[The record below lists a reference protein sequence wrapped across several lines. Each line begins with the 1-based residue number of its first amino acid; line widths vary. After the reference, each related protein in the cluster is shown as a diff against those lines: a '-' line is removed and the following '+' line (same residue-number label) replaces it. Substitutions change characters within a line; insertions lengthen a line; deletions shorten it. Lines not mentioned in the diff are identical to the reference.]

1 MKILLPAL
9 SPTMETGNLV
19 KWLVKEGDDVLS
31 GDILAEIETDKA
43 TMELESPDDGKIEK
57 ILVKE
62 GSENISVNTE
72 IALLTVEG
80 EEIEE
85 KSEVSSAESTEID
98 EKTEKSTQN
107 SSQVTHDSD
116 DKNLTNS
123 NISMSSLLKQ
133 QTDNSESKKW
143 SEKEISMREAL
154 NQAIEEEMIFD
165 KDVFLLGEE
174 VAEYDGAY
182 KVTQGLLDK
191 FGSKRVLDTPISEH
205 GFTGL
210 AIGAAMAGLKPICE
224 FMTFNFSMQA
234 IDQIVN
240 SAAKSLYM
248 SGGEINVPIVFRGP
262 NGAAARVGAQH
273 SQCFISWFSHIPG
286 LLVIAPS
293 NARDAKG
300 LLKSSIRNPNPVV
313 FLEHELLYKEK
324 TSVPEENDFLIP
336 IGKANLIK
344 EGNDVTIIGFS
355 MSVQRILNALP
366 SIEKLG
372 IKPDIIDLRSIKPL
386 DEELIY
392 KSVKKTNRVVIVED
406 GFGSTSFGSHLSY
419 LIQSNCFDFLDA
431 EIIKVSGKDVPMP
444 YAENLEKLALP
455 NTDEIVSAVKKVSYK
470 N

>member
-19 KWLVKEGDDVLS
+19 KWLVEEGQKVNS
-31 GDILAEIETDKA
+31 GDIIAEIETDKA
-43 TMELESPDDGKIEK
+43 TMELEAPDDGVLKQFI
-57 ILVKE
+57 ISE
-62 GSENISVNTE
+62 GTENIKVNSP
-72 IALLTVEG
+72 IAILDVEG
-80 EEIEE
+80 EDEE
-85 KSEVSSAESTEID
+85 NESESLNENTPKE
-98 EKTEKSTQN
+98 
-107 SSQVTHDSD
+107 QVKEDINQS
-116 DKNLTNS
+116 
-123 NISMSSLLKQ
+123 ISM
-133 QTDNSESKKW
+133 NSIMSDFDESNSKW
-143 SEKEISMREAL
+143 TEVEITMREAL
-154 NQAIEEEMIFD
+154 NQAIEEEMTLD

-174 VAEYDGAY
+174 VAEYNGAY

-191 FGSKRVLDTPISEH
+191 FGNKRVLDTPISEH

-234 IDQIVN
+234 IDQIIN

-262 NGAAARVGAQH
+262 NGAAARVAAQH

-286 LLVIAPS
+286 LLVVAPS

-300 LLKSSIRNPNPVV
+300 LLKSSIRNPNPVI

-324 TSVPEENDFLIP
+324 MKVPEEDDFIVP
-336 IGKANLIK
+336 IGKGKMIA
-344 EGNDVTIIGFS
+344 EGDDVTIIGFS
-355 MSVQRILNALP
+355 MSVHRILNALP
-366 SIEKLG
+366 E
-372 IKPDIIDLRSIKPL
+372 IKNLNIKADIIDLRSIKPL

-406 GFGSTSFGSHLSY
+406 GWGNTSFGSHLSY
-419 LIQSNCFDFLDA
+419 LIQSNCFDYLDS

-444 YAENLEKLALP
+444 YAENLEALALP
-455 NTDEIVSAVKKVSYK
+455 TKDEIISAVKKVIYK

>member
-1 MKILLPAL
+1 MNILLPAL
-9 SPTMETGNLV
+9 SPTMEQGNLV
-19 KWLVKEGDDVLS
+19 KWLVKEGQQVNS

-43 TMELESPDDGKIEK
+43 TMELESPDDGIIQKIIVE
-57 ILVKE
+57 E
-62 GSENISVNTE
+62 GAENIPVNSP
-72 IALLTVEG
+72 IAVLKVEG
-80 EEIEE
+80 EDEDSSSSSTVEE
-85 KSEVSSAESTEID
+85 KSPKSEVNISNDIQATSVNISSIF
-98 EKTEKSTQN
+98 N
-107 SSQVTHDSD
+107 NQVAD
-116 DKNLTNS
+116 DKNWN
-123 NISMSSLLKQ
+123 
-133 QTDNSESKKW
+133 
-143 SEKEISMREAL
+143 EKEITMREAL
-154 NQAIEEEMIFD
+154 NNAIAEEMELD

-286 LLVIAPS
+286 LIVIAPS

-324 TSVPEENDFLIP
+324 TNVPQENDFLIP
-336 IGKANLIK
+336 IGKGNLIR
-344 EGNDVTIIGFS
+344 EGKDVTIIGFS

-372 IKPDIIDLRSIKPL
+372 ISPDIIDLRSIKPL

-392 KSVKKTNRVVIVED
+392 QSVKKTNRVVIVED
-406 GFGSTSFGSHLSY
+406 GFGNTSFGSHLSY
-419 LIQSNCFDFLDA
+419 LIQSNCFDFLDS

-455 NTDEIVSAVKKVSYK
+455 NIDEIVSAVKKVSYI

>member
-19 KWLVKEGDDVLS
+19 KWLVEEGQKVNS
-31 GDILAEIETDKA
+31 GDLIAEIETDKA
-43 TMELESPDDGKIEK
+43 TMELEAPDDGTINQ
-57 ILVKE
+57 LVVSE
-62 GSENISVNTE
+62 GTENIKVNSL
-72 IALLTVEG
+72 IAILDVEG
-80 EEIEE
+80 EDLENDVTPSDEIVTKEQP
-85 KSEVSSAESTEID
+85 KKEVDSSISMNSII
-98 EKTEKSTQN
+98 N
-107 SSQVTHDSD
+107 SSEE
-116 DKNLTNS
+116 NNS
-123 NISMSSLLKQ
+123 NC
-133 QTDNSESKKW
+133 TEV
-143 SEKEISMREAL
+143 EITMREAL
-154 NQAIEEEMIFD
+154 NQAIVEEMNRD

-174 VAEYDGAY
+174 VAEYNGAY

-191 FGSKRVLDTPISEH
+191 FGKKRVLDTPISEH

-234 IDQIVN
+234 IDQIIN

-262 NGAAARVGAQH
+262 NGAAARVAAQH

-286 LLVIAPS
+286 LLVVAPS

-300 LLKSSIRNPNPVV
+300 LLKSSIRNPNPVI

-324 TSVPEENDFLIP
+324 MMVPEEDEFVIP
-336 IGKANLIK
+336 LGKGKMIS
-344 EGNDVTIIGFS
+344 EGDDVTIIGFS
-355 MSVQRILNALP
+355 MSVHKILNALP
-366 SIEKLG
+366 D
-372 IKPDIIDLRSIKPL
+372 IKSLNINADIIDLRSIKPL
-386 DEELIY
+386 DEDLIY

-406 GFGSTSFGSHLSY
+406 GWGNTSFGSHLSY
-419 LIQSNCFDFLDA
+419 LIQSNCFDYLDS

-444 YAENLEKLALP
+444 YAENLESLALP
-455 NTDEIVSAVKKVSYK
+455 TKDEIVSAVKKVTYK

>member
-72 IALLTVEG
+72 IALLSVEG

-85 KSEVSSAESTEID
+85 KIEKPIENSTPKLPNGNDTIIKE
-98 EKTEKSTQN
+98 T
-107 SSQVTHDSD
+107 
-116 DKNLTNS
+116 
-123 NISMSSLLKQ
+123 NISMNSLLKEQ
-133 QTDNSESKKW
+133 SDSLETKNW
-143 SEKEISMREAL
+143 TEKEITMREAL
-154 NQAIEEEMIFD
+154 NQAIEEEMILD

-182 KVTQGLLDK
+182 KITQGLLDK

-210 AIGAAMAGLKPICE
+210 AIGAAMSGLKPICE

-286 LLVIAPS
+286 LLVVAPS

-324 TSVPEENDFLIP
+324 SNVPEENDFLIP

-344 EGNDVTIIGFS
+344 EGSDVTIIGFS
-355 MSVQRILNALP
+355 MSIQRILNALP

-386 DEELIY
+386 DEDLIY

-406 GFGSTSFGSHLSY
+406 GWGNTSFGSQISY
-419 LIQSNCFDFLDA
+419 LIQSNCFDYLDS

-455 NTDEIVSAVKKVSYK
+455 NTDEIISAVKKVSYT

>member
-19 KWLVKEGDDVLS
+19 KWLVEEGQKVNS
-31 GDILAEIETDKA
+31 GDLIAEIETDKA
-43 TMELESPDDGKIEK
+43 TMELEAPDDGTINQ
-57 ILVKE
+57 LVVSE
-62 GSENISVNTE
+62 GTENIKVNSL
-72 IALLTVEG
+72 IAILDVEG
-80 EEIEE
+80 EDLENDVTPSDEIVTKEQP
-85 KSEVSSAESTEID
+85 KKEVDSSISMNSII
-98 EKTEKSTQN
+98 N
-107 SSQVTHDSD
+107 SSEE
-116 DKNLTNS
+116 NNS
-123 NISMSSLLKQ
+123 NW
-133 QTDNSESKKW
+133 TEV
-143 SEKEISMREAL
+143 EITMREAL
-154 NQAIEEEMIFD
+154 NQAIEEEMNRD

-174 VAEYDGAY
+174 VAEYNGAY

-191 FGSKRVLDTPISEH
+191 FGKKRVLDTPISEH

-234 IDQIVN
+234 IDQIIN

-262 NGAAARVGAQH
+262 NGAAARVAAQH

-286 LLVIAPS
+286 LLVVAPS

-300 LLKSSIRNPNPVV
+300 LLKSSIRNPNPVI

-324 TSVPEENDFLIP
+324 MMVPEEDEFVIP
-336 IGKANLIK
+336 LGKGKMIS
-344 EGNDVTIIGFS
+344 EGDDITIIGFS
-355 MSVQRILNALP
+355 MSVHKILNALP
-366 SIEKLG
+366 D
-372 IKPDIIDLRSIKPL
+372 IKSLNINADIIDLRSIKPL
-386 DEELIY
+386 DEDLIY

-406 GFGSTSFGSHLSY
+406 GWGNTSFGSHLSY
-419 LIQSNCFDFLDA
+419 LIQSNCFDYLDS

-444 YAENLEKLALP
+444 YAENLESLALP
-455 NTDEIVSAVKKVSYK
+455 TKDEIVSAVKKVTYK

>member
-72 IALLTVEG
+72 IALLSVEG

-85 KSEVSSAESTEID
+85 IIEKPIESLPPIIPNGADTKIKE
-98 EKTEKSTQN
+98 N
-107 SSQVTHDSD
+107 
-116 DKNLTNS
+116 
-123 NISMSSLLKQ
+123 NISMDSLLKDQ
-133 QTDNSESKKW
+133 SDSLETKTW
-143 SEKEISMREAL
+143 SEKEITMREAL
-154 NQAIEEEMIFD
+154 NQAIEEEMILD

-210 AIGAAMAGLKPICE
+210 AIGAAMSGLKPICE

-286 LLVIAPS
+286 LLVVAPS

-324 TSVPEENDFLIP
+324 NNVPEENDFLIP

-344 EGNDVTIIGFS
+344 EGSDITIIGFS

-386 DEELIY
+386 DEDLVY

-406 GFGSTSFGSHLSY
+406 GWGNTSFGSHLSY
-419 LIQSNCFDFLDA
+419 LIQSNCFDYLDS

-455 NTDEIVSAVKKVSYK
+455 NTDEIISAVKKVSYT

>member
-72 IALLTVEG
+72 IALLSVEG

-85 KSEVSSAESTEID
+85 KIEKPIESSPPVIPNGAD
-98 EKTEKSTQN
+98 
-107 SSQVTHDSD
+107 
-116 DKNLTNS
+116 TNTKAN
-123 NISMSSLLKQ
+123 NISMGFILKEQSDSLETK
-133 QTDNSESKKW
+133 NW
-143 SEKEISMREAL
+143 SEKEITMREAL
-154 NQAIEEEMIFD
+154 NQAIEEEMILD

-210 AIGAAMAGLKPICE
+210 AIGAAMSGLKPICE

-286 LLVIAPS
+286 LLVVAPS
-293 NARDAKG
+293 NARDAK
-300 LLKSSIRNPNPVV
+300 V
-313 FLEHELLYKEK
+313 Y
-324 TSVPEENDFLIP
+324 
-336 IGKANLIK
+336 
-344 EGNDVTIIGFS
+344 
-355 MSVQRILNALP
+355 
-366 SIEKLG
+366 
-372 IKPDIIDLRSIKPL
+372 
-386 DEELIY
+386 
-392 KSVKKTNRVVIVED
+392 
-406 GFGSTSFGSHLSY
+406 
-419 LIQSNCFDFLDA
+419 
-431 EIIKVSGKDVPMP
+431 
-444 YAENLEKLALP
+444 
-455 NTDEIVSAVKKVSYK
+455 
-470 N
+470 

>member
-72 IALLTVEG
+72 IALLSVEG

-85 KSEVSSAESTEID
+85 KIEKPIESSPPVIPNGAD
-98 EKTEKSTQN
+98 
-107 SSQVTHDSD
+107 
-116 DKNLTNS
+116 TNTKAN
-123 NISMSSLLKQ
+123 NISMGSLLKEQ
-133 QTDNSESKKW
+133 SNSLETKNW
-143 SEKEISMREAL
+143 SEKEITMREAL
-154 NQAIEEEMIFD
+154 NQAIEEEMILD

-210 AIGAAMAGLKPICE
+210 AIGAAMSGLKPICE

-248 SGGEINVPIVFRGP
+248 SGGEIN
-262 NGAAARVGAQH
+262 
-273 SQCFISWFSHIPG
+273 
-286 LLVIAPS
+286 
-293 NARDAKG
+293 
-300 LLKSSIRNPNPVV
+300 

-324 TSVPEENDFLIP
+324 SNVPEENDFLIP

-344 EGNDVTIIGFS
+344 EGSDVTIIGFS

-386 DEELIY
+386 DEDLIY

-406 GFGSTSFGSHLSY
+406 GWGNTSFGSHLSY
-419 LIQSNCFDFLDA
+419 LIQSNCFDYLDS

-455 NTDEIVSAVKKVSYK
+455 NTDEITSAVKKVSYT

>member
-19 KWLVKEGDDVLS
+19 KWLVEEGQKVNS
-31 GDILAEIETDKA
+31 GDLIAEIETDKA
-43 TMELESPDDGKIEK
+43 TMELEAPDDGTINQ
-57 ILVKE
+57 LVVSE
-62 GSENISVNTE
+62 GTENIKVNSL
-72 IALLTVEG
+72 IAILDVEG
-80 EEIEE
+80 EDLENDVTPTDEIVTKEQP
-85 KSEVSSAESTEID
+85 KKDVDSSISMNSII
-98 EKTEKSTQN
+98 N
-107 SSQVTHDSD
+107 SSEE
-116 DKNLTNS
+116 NNS
-123 NISMSSLLKQ
+123 NW
-133 QTDNSESKKW
+133 TEV
-143 SEKEISMREAL
+143 EITMREAL
-154 NQAIEEEMIFD
+154 NQAIVEEMNRD

-174 VAEYDGAY
+174 VAEYNGAY

-191 FGSKRVLDTPISEH
+191 FGKKRVLDTPISEH

-234 IDQIVN
+234 IDQIIN

-262 NGAAARVGAQH
+262 NGAAARVAAQH

-286 LLVIAPS
+286 LLVVAPS

-300 LLKSSIRNPNPVV
+300 LLKSSIRNPNPVI

-324 TSVPEENDFLIP
+324 MMVPEEDEFVIP
-336 IGKANLIK
+336 LGKGKMIS
-344 EGNDVTIIGFS
+344 EGDDVTIIGFS
-355 MSVQRILNALP
+355 MSVHKILNALP
-366 SIEKLG
+366 D
-372 IKPDIIDLRSIKPL
+372 IKSLNINADIIDLRSIKPL
-386 DEELIY
+386 DEDLIY

-406 GFGSTSFGSHLSY
+406 GWGNTSFGSHLSY
-419 LIQSNCFDFLDA
+419 LIQSNCFDYLDS

-444 YAENLEKLALP
+444 YAENLESLALP
-455 NTDEIVSAVKKVSYK
+455 TKDEIVSAVKKVTYK

>member
-19 KWLVKEGDDVLS
+19 KWLVEEGQKVNS
-31 GDILAEIETDKA
+31 GDIIAEIETDKA
-43 TMELESPDDGKIEK
+43 TMELEAPDDG
-57 ILVKE
+57 ILKQLVVSE
-62 GSENISVNTE
+62 GTENIKVNSL
-72 IALLTVEG
+72 IAILDVEG
-80 EEIEE
+80 EDEE
-85 KSEVSSAESTEID
+85 SEDKSFDEVAPKEELKKDIDSSISMLSIANESE
-98 EKTEKSTQN
+98 ESN
-107 SSQVTHDSD
+107 SSWTEV
-116 DKNLTNS
+116 
-123 NISMSSLLKQ
+123 
-133 QTDNSESKKW
+133 
-143 SEKEISMREAL
+143 EITMREAL
-154 NQAIEEEMIFD
+154 NQAIEEEMTRD

-174 VAEYDGAY
+174 VAEYNGAY

-191 FGSKRVLDTPISEH
+191 FGNKRVLDTPISEH

-234 IDQIVN
+234 IDQIIN

-262 NGAAARVGAQH
+262 NGAAARVAAQH

-286 LLVIAPS
+286 LLVVAPS

-300 LLKSSIRNPNPVV
+300 LLKSSIRNPNPVI

-324 TSVPEENDFLIP
+324 MLVPEEDEFIIP
-336 IGKANLIK
+336 LGKGKMIS
-344 EGNDVTIIGFS
+344 EGDDVTIIGFS
-355 MSVQRILNALP
+355 MSVHKILNALP
-366 SIEKLG
+366 E
-372 IKPDIIDLRSIKPL
+372 IKNLNIKADIIDLRSIKPL

-406 GFGSTSFGSHLSY
+406 GWGNTSFGSHLSY
-419 LIQSNCFDFLDA
+419 LIQSNCFDYLDS

-444 YAENLEKLALP
+444 YAENLESMALP
-455 NTDEIVSAVKKVSYK
+455 TTDEIVSAVKKVTYK

>member
-19 KWLVKEGDDVLS
+19 KWLVEEGQKVNS
-31 GDILAEIETDKA
+31 GDLIAEIETDKA
-43 TMELESPDDGKIEK
+43 TMELEAPDDGTINQ
-57 ILVKE
+57 LVVSE
-62 GSENISVNTE
+62 GTENIKVNSL
-72 IALLTVEG
+72 IAILDVEG
-80 EEIEE
+80 EDLENDVTPSDEIVTKEQL
-85 KSEVSSAESTEID
+85 KKDVDSSITMNSII
-98 EKTEKSTQN
+98 N
-107 SSQVTHDSD
+107 SSEE
-116 DKNLTNS
+116 NNS
-123 NISMSSLLKQ
+123 NW
-133 QTDNSESKKW
+133 TEV
-143 SEKEISMREAL
+143 EITMREAL
-154 NQAIEEEMIFD
+154 NQAIVEEMNRD

-174 VAEYDGAY
+174 VAEYNGAY

-191 FGSKRVLDTPISEH
+191 FGKKRVLDTPISEH

-234 IDQIVN
+234 IDQIIN

-262 NGAAARVGAQH
+262 NGAAARVAAQH

-286 LLVIAPS
+286 LLVVAPS

-300 LLKSSIRNPNPVV
+300 LLKSSIRNPNPVI

-324 TSVPEENDFLIP
+324 MMVPEEDEFVIP
-336 IGKANLIK
+336 LGKGKMIS
-344 EGNDVTIIGFS
+344 EGDDVTIIGFS
-355 MSVQRILNALP
+355 MSVHKILNALP
-366 SIEKLG
+366 D
-372 IKPDIIDLRSIKPL
+372 IKSLNINADIIDLRSIKPL
-386 DEELIY
+386 DEDLIY

-406 GFGSTSFGSHLSY
+406 GWGNTSFGSHLSY
-419 LIQSNCFDFLDA
+419 LIQSNCFDYLDS

-444 YAENLEKLALP
+444 YAENLESLALP
-455 NTDEIVSAVKKVSYK
+455 TKDEIVSAVKKVTYK

>member
-19 KWLVKEGDDVLS
+19 KWLIEEGQKVNS
-31 GDILAEIETDKA
+31 GDLIAEIETDKA
-43 TMELESPDDGKIEK
+43 TMELEAPDDGTINQ
-57 ILVKE
+57 LVVSE
-62 GSENISVNTE
+62 GTENIKVNSL
-72 IALLTVEG
+72 IAILDVEG
-80 EEIEE
+80 EDLENDVTPSDEIVTKEQP
-85 KSEVSSAESTEID
+85 KKEVDSSISMNSII
-98 EKTEKSTQN
+98 N
-107 SSQVTHDSD
+107 SSEE
-116 DKNLTNS
+116 NNS
-123 NISMSSLLKQ
+123 NW
-133 QTDNSESKKW
+133 TEV
-143 SEKEISMREAL
+143 EITMREAL
-154 NQAIEEEMIFD
+154 NQAIVEEMNRD

-174 VAEYDGAY
+174 VAEYNGAY

-191 FGSKRVLDTPISEH
+191 FGKKRVLDTPISEH

-234 IDQIVN
+234 IDQIIN

-262 NGAAARVGAQH
+262 NGAAAIVAAQH

-286 LLVIAPS
+286 LLVVAPS

-300 LLKSSIRNPNPVV
+300 LLKSSIRNPNPVI

-324 TSVPEENDFLIP
+324 MMVPEEDEFVIP
-336 IGKANLIK
+336 LGKGKMIS
-344 EGNDVTIIGFS
+344 EGDDITIIGFS
-355 MSVQRILNALP
+355 MSVHKILNALP
-366 SIEKLG
+366 D
-372 IKPDIIDLRSIKPL
+372 IKSLNINADIIDLRSIKPL
-386 DEELIY
+386 DEDLIY

-406 GFGSTSFGSHLSY
+406 GWGNTSFGSHLSY
-419 LIQSNCFDFLDA
+419 LIQSNCFDYLDS

-444 YAENLEKLALP
+444 YAENLESLALP
-455 NTDEIVSAVKKVSYK
+455 TKDEIVSAVKKVTYK

>member
-19 KWLVKEGDDVLS
+19 KWLVKEGQLVNS
-31 GDILAEIETDKA
+31 GDVIAEIETDKA
-43 TMELESPDDGKIEK
+43 TMELESPDDGTINKIIVSEGTEGVK
-57 ILVKE
+57 VNSLIAILDVEGEDELDKE
-62 GSENISVNTE
+62 ENSSENIHEQKPPSNTLE
-72 IALLTVEG
+72 T
-80 EEIEE
+80 
-85 KSEVSSAESTEID
+85 
-98 EKTEKSTQN
+98 
-107 SSQVTHDSD
+107 
-116 DKNLTNS
+116 
-123 NISMSSLLKQ
+123 NISM
-133 QTDNSESKKW
+133 NSVIGQDLSEKSNW
-143 SEKEISMREAL
+143 TEKEITMREAL
-154 NQAIEEEMIFD
+154 NQAIEEEMNLD

-182 KVTQGLLDK
+182 KVTQGLLKK
-191 FGSKRVLDTPISEH
+191 FGNNRVLDTPISEH

-262 NGAAARVGAQH
+262 NGAAARVAAQH

-300 LLKSSIRNPNPVV
+300 LLKSSIRNPNPVI

-324 TSVPEENDFLIP
+324 MNVPKEDDFIIP
-336 IGKANLIK
+336 LGKANLITK
-344 EGNDVTIIGFS
+344 GDDVTIIGFS
-355 MSVQRILNALP
+355 MSVQRILNAMPELD
-366 SIEKLG
+366 KLG
-372 IKPDIIDLRSIKPL
+372 IKADIIDLRSIKPL
-386 DEELIY
+386 DEDLIY
-392 KSVKKTNRVVIVED
+392 NSVKKTNRVVIVED
-406 GFGSTSFGSHLSY
+406 GWGNTSFGSHLSY
-419 LIQSNCFDFLDA
+419 LVQSNCFDYLDS

-444 YAENLEKLALP
+444 YAENLEALALP
-455 NTDEIVSAVKKVSYK
+455 TKEEIVSAVKKVTYK

>member
-19 KWLVKEGDDVLS
+19 KWLVEEGQKVNS
-31 GDILAEIETDKA
+31 GDLIAEIETDKA
-43 TMELESPDDGKIEK
+43 TMELEAPDDGTINQ
-57 ILVKE
+57 LVVSE
-62 GSENISVNTE
+62 GTENIKVNSL
-72 IALLTVEG
+72 IAILDVEG
-80 EEIEE
+80 EDLENDVTPSDEIVTKEQPKKDVDSSISMNSIINNSEE
-85 KSEVSSAESTEID
+85 
-98 EKTEKSTQN
+98 N
-107 SSQVTHDSD
+107 
-116 DKNLTNS
+116 NS
-123 NISMSSLLKQ
+123 NW
-133 QTDNSESKKW
+133 TEV
-143 SEKEISMREAL
+143 EITMREAL
-154 NQAIEEEMIFD
+154 NQAIEEEMNRD

-174 VAEYDGAY
+174 VAEYNGAY

-191 FGSKRVLDTPISEH
+191 FGKKRVLDTPISEH

-234 IDQIVN
+234 IDQIIN

-262 NGAAARVGAQH
+262 NGAAARVAAQH

-286 LLVIAPS
+286 LLVVAPS

-300 LLKSSIRNPNPVV
+300 LLKSSIRNPNPVI

-324 TSVPEENDFLIP
+324 MMVPEEDEFVIP
-336 IGKANLIK
+336 LGKGKMIS
-344 EGNDVTIIGFS
+344 EGDDVTIIGFS
-355 MSVQRILNALP
+355 MSVHKILNALP
-366 SIEKLG
+366 D
-372 IKPDIIDLRSIKPL
+372 IKSLNINADIIDLRSIKPL
-386 DEELIY
+386 DEDLIY

-406 GFGSTSFGSHLSY
+406 GWGNTSFGSHLSY
-419 LIQSNCFDFLDA
+419 LIQSNCFDYLDS

-444 YAENLEKLALP
+444 YAENLESLALP
-455 NTDEIVSAVKKVSYK
+455 TKDEIVSAVKKVTYK